1 MALVS
6 EAEAR
11 ALFGGSAER
20 LEAIVE
26 RFAALRERPI
36 KILAP
41 LAATQGH
48 AFEGELARWIEVF
61 ERYEMEVAD
70 PAYAELRAPGTKL
83 SLFDYVDKRGPS
95 WIADLLGFLSAASVI
110 VQQDEMSFLASWAST
125 PSGSARVYY
134 FHPNDWGLWPTD
146 QSIAARLFRLV
157 EEEER
162 EEFDDVRFGRE
173 EGAHLLSALKL
184 FEAVASVEPLPEHL
198 DPARLFVRAEW
209 LTHFLLGV
217 GRDLEAA
224 VQRAAPLSRWAS
236 EKAAA
241 ERWPH
246 LATYWLWSHYVFDNR
261 TELAEAFECT
271 RHFASPVVVE
281 TRRTIERLREGAK
294 VKIADRDN
302 TQLEA
307 LRGTAIRGASNEVLG
322 AGARSRLHERLADE
336 EIEHREAHAALAEIA
351 ASSDSDALAREA
363 LMLLEHLARGGA
375 IPPGPAPIHG
385 GLDVDRAM
393 ERLAELVDERFRPL
407 ILARLERAARVGDT
421 HEGAS
426 WGLILAWAHLAPDVR
441 TFEAELARVGTQNF
455 GPRRLTEV
463 YRAYGHFAEPRA
475 TRVLADGARAW
486 LREMDDWIRMAS
498 DEPLIQLMKRD
509 TLETHEVL
517 AQLLG
522 SASFSAANWDMCVRA
537 AVAAGEL
544 KSKRALPGLERAV
557 ARRLGRI
564 DDGGRASVVQA
575 YASAAGD
582 DGVDFLRA
590 QMESRVRDWESSD
603 DDEDIF
609 EYLKDV
615 ACLLSGLLP
624 LAPED
629 ERVVAVAQALLGQ
642 LTVKLAPQRR
652 PRRDVIA
659 AALAVIA
666 GVQRGEVRSLRLA
679 VKPFTSLEYVETAS
693 TRAVSEELRALAR
706 VVCRELAA

>member
-20 LEAIVE
+20 LESIVA
-26 RFAALRERPI
+26 RFATPRERPI
-36 KILAP
+36 KILGP
-41 LAATQGH
+41 LSATRGH

-83 SLFDYVDKRGPS
+83 SLADYVDKRGPS

-134 FHPNDWGLWPTD
+134 FHPHDWGLWPTD

-157 EEEER
+157 DEEER
-162 EEFDDVRFGRE
+162 EEFDHVRFTGD
-173 EGAHLLSALKL
+173 EGAHLASALKL

-209 LTHFLLGV
+209 LTHFLLGA
-217 GRDLEAA
+217 GRDFESS
-224 VQRAAPLSRWAS
+224 VQRAAPLSRWAV
-236 EKAAA
+236 EKTAAQ
-241 ERWPH
+241 RWPH
-246 LATYWLWSHYVFDNR
+246 IATYWLWSHYVFDNR

-271 RHFASPVVVE
+271 RDLVSQVVVE
-281 TRRTIERLREGAK
+281 SRRTIERLRAGEK
-294 VKIADRDN
+294 VKLSDRDN
-302 TQLEA
+302 AA
-307 LRGTAIRGASNEVLG
+307 LLALVATAVRAAPNEVLG

-336 EIEHREAHAALAEIA
+336 EIEHREAHSALAEIEA
-351 ASSDSDALAREA
+351 RSDDDALAREA
-363 LMLLEHLARGGA
+363 LLLLEHLARGGA

-385 GLDVDRAM
+385 GLGVDGAM
-393 ERLAELVDERFRPL
+393 ERLAEVVDDRFRPL

-426 WGLILAWAHLAPDVR
+426 WGLILAWAHLAPDVQ
-441 TFEAELARVGTQNF
+441 TFEAELDRVGTQNF
-455 GPRRLTEV
+455 GPRRLTEL
-463 YRAYGHFAEPRA
+463 YRAYGHFLEPRA
-475 TRVLADGARAW
+475 TQVLATGARAW

-537 AVAAGEL
+537 AVAAGALESQL
-544 KSKRALPGLERAV
+544 ALPGLERAV

-575 YASAAGD
+575 YAAAAGE
-582 DGVDFLRA
+582 GGLAFLRE
-590 QMESRVRDWESSD
+590 QMEARVADWEMSD

-609 EYLKDV
+609 EYMKDV
-615 ACLLSGLLP
+615 ACLLAGLLP

-629 ERVVAVAQALLGQ
+629 ERVIAVARALLGQ
-642 LTVKLAPQRR
+642 ILVKLAPQRR

-659 AALAVIA
+659 AALAVIT
-666 GVQRGEVRSLRLA
+666 GVQRGEVRSLRPA
-679 VKPFTSLEYVETAS
+679 VKPFAALEYIETAS
-693 TRAVSEELRALAR
+693 TRAVSEELRSLAR